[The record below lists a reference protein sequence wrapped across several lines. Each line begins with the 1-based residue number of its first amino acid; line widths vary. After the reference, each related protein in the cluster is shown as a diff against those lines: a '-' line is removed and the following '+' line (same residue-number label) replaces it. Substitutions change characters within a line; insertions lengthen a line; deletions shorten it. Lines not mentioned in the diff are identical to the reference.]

1 MWIRRKSAKFR
12 PTLALFQSQKDKQ
25 IIWGQTTL
33 ENNQIFTVWLHKG
46 QVPNPATN
54 EQMPDNLPQ
63 KLLETHH
70 K

>member
-1 MWIRRKSAKFR
+1 
-12 PTLALFQSQKDKQ
+12 
-25 IIWGQTTL
+25 L